1 MKLLNIIIFFIVL
14 ITLVLFL
21 RRSQEY
27 KETFLD
33 VPDSNGGIISALGGL
48 ENKYNINTT
57 SAINTTTVE
66 PKIKNN
72 DTYAYNPPKYIYKKL
87 DNLAGLAD
95 NTLVIAFQASPRSNW
110 ERVFDFN
117 SSDNIQSYIFLTSN
131 YGGVMRTAGRIN
143 YGAEN
148 PIVNFSQGASAG
160 NQYIAL
166 FYITNSQ
173 ITLSLNTFNNRKLE
187 PINRPVQFTQF
198 NNKLSVLNTLYFGKS
213 AYGGDPYF
221 SGSYQKIALFSGNF
235 INEKSGV
242 QTKTLIDLMAT
253 PNNYNSQTGIYRFAV
268 PNTTRLRPVGVNI
281 YGAKYDDKQISMSGS
296 RQYAQLTKIGQ

>member
-48 ENKYNINTT
+48 EQKYNINTT
-57 SAINTTTVE
+57 STINTTTVE

-72 DTYAYNPPKYIYKKL
+72 GTYAYNPPKYIYKKL
-87 DNLAGLAD
+87 DNLAGLAG

-117 SSDNIQSYIFLTSN
+117 SSGNIQSYIFLTSN

-143 YGAEN
+143 NGAEN

-166 FYITNSQ
+166 LYITNSQ
-173 ITLSLNTFNNRKLE
+173 ITLSLNTFNNRTLA

-198 NNKLSVLNTLYFGKS
+198 NNNLSVLNTLYFGKS
-213 AYGGDPYF
+213 AYGHDPDF
-221 SGSYQKIALFSGNF
+221 SGSYQKIALYPGDLLNSNNQSALINTLLTSG
-235 INEKSGV
+235 INKYISNLGR
-242 QTKTLIDLMAT
+242 
-253 PNNYNSQTGIYRFAV
+253 YRFEV
-268 PNTTRLRPVGVNI
+268 GLPFKPVGVSL
-281 YGAKYDDKQISMSGS
+281 YGAIYNEHQISMSGS
-296 RQYAQLTKIGQ
+296 RQYAQLTEIGQ